1 MKSALGGTNN
11 RLFFGIVVLLFS
23 YNSFG
28 SLIYF

>member
-1 MKSALGGTNN
+1 MNSTLGGTNN
-11 RLFFGIVVLLFS
+11 MLFFGIIVLLFY